1 LLPPKI
7 ETPTQKEE
15 RHGTTPNSIVSMTK
29 STMDGNNDGNNEVFI
44 PAHRVSSIMEASA
57 HIATRGTKSTRIL
70 ATASGMGLLLTSCS
84 IFVIH
89 THDTQYYTTPPVL
102 EILNSFLALLTG
114 IMALILETNLSV
126 CNDRQFRNV
135 LIIKFPVLIKAA
147 FRGLLY
153 YFVGQTL
160 LIIFAF
166 WPVYH
171 VLHGIVGLFT
181 LCVGIY
187 MIRIGTRASKLSAT
201 IRKSITDETSVLT
214 AFANNDKNGDG
225 HLEMFEFEGLML
237 ELGIELDADELTS
250 TFNIIDTNNDKKIVY
265 DEFRTWWRI
274 FIADVNLDWNS
285 AGVVV

>member
-1 LLPPKI
+1 MAV
-7 ETPTQKEE
+7 T
-15 RHGTTPNSIVSMTK
+15 N
-29 STMDGNNDGNNEVFI
+29 DNNDVFI
-44 PAHRVSSIMEASA
+44 PAHRVSSIMESNA

-70 ATASGMGLLLTSCS
+70 ATASGLGLILASCS

-89 THDTQYYTTPPVL
+89 THDTQYNTTPLLL
-102 EILNSFLALLTG
+102 EILNSFLALITG
-114 IMALILETNLSV
+114 IMALILETNFSICTDHQV
-126 CNDRQFRNV
+126 RMK
-135 LIIKFPVLIKAA
+135 LITKLPLLVRMS

-153 YFVGQTL
+153 CTVGQSL
-160 LIIFAF
+160 LILFAF

-181 LCVGIY
+181 SCVGLY
-187 MIRIGTRASKLSAT
+187 MIRIGIHASKLTST
-201 IRKSITDETSVLT
+201 IRKSITDETSVLS

-250 TFNIIDTNNDKKIVY
+250 TFNLIDTNNDKKIVY

>member
-1 LLPPKI
+1 MAV
-7 ETPTQKEE
+7 T
-15 RHGTTPNSIVSMTK
+15 N
-29 STMDGNNDGNNEVFI
+29 DNNDVFI
-44 PAHRVSSIMEASA
+44 PAHRVSSIMESNAHVAS
-57 HIATRGTKSTRIL
+57 RGTKSTRIL
-70 ATASGMGLLLTSCS
+70 ATASGMGLILSSCS

-89 THDTQYYTTPPVL
+89 TPLLL
-102 EILNSFLALLTG
+102 EILNSFLALITG
-114 IMALILETNLSV
+114 MMALILETNLSI
-126 CNDRQFRNV
+126 CNDHEVRMN
-135 LIIKFPVLIKAA
+135 LMTKFPLLVKVS

-153 YFVGQTL
+153 CTVGQSL
-160 LIIFAF
+160 LILFAF
-166 WPVYH
+166 WPIYH

-181 LCVGIY
+181 SCVGLY
-187 MIRIGTRASKLSAT
+187 MIRIGTHASKLTAT

-250 TFNIIDTNNDKKIVY
+250 TFNLIDTNNDKKIVY

-285 AGVVV
+285 ASVVV